1 MGQVSLLLED
11 SQVGIFHGGQTLRM
25 PESPCI
31 MMSLTSCGVLATRA
45 ILEESPDSTRAR
57 THSAP
62 VLVLPKPR
70 PASSSQICHASL
82 EGIWF
87 SLAQSGQKYLTSVA
101 TSLTATDVPDIS
113 ETWPTSER
121 PVLS

>member
-1 MGQVSLLLED
+1 MGV
-11 SQVGIFHGGQTLRM
+11 FHGGQTLRM

-70 PASSSQICHASL
+70 PASSSQICHGSS
-82 EGIWF
+82 GSICPG
-87 SLAQSGQKYLTSVA
+87 LAQSGQRYSSFVIIPFQLDEAV
-101 TSLTATDVPDIS
+101 
-113 ETWPTSER
+113 
-121 PVLS
+121 